1 MGLFVKHEVCLK
13 KGIMHVH
20 CASLL
25 MSLAI
30 LLSTAFS
37 LSANNEP
44 IAQKEIKVLVLIIA
58 SDNTPIYRSLQNIWR
73 SYMHND
79 PEHIEAYFIKGNPDL
94 SSDYQIEGDVIWSR
108 TVENIMPGIVNKTI
122 LSLEALLPRIKG
134 EFDYVLRTNL
144 SSFYIFPRLL
154 TFLKTCPTRSFYCS
168 GGHAHFASGS
178 GFLMSPDVV
187 EMLLAHKNELINDTS
202 GNDDVVIGNFLYQRG
217 VFVTHHPRIDILN
230 VGDWNSIKNHI
241 PSDVFQ
247 LRVKNE
253 DHVRLSDDLYIQ
265 HQLLSMFYS

>member
-1 MGLFVKHEVCLK
+1 MNVYYV
-13 KGIMHVH
+13 
-20 CASLL
+20 SLL
-25 MSLAI
+25 MSLTI
-30 LLSTAFS
+30 LLTTAFS
-37 LSANNEP
+37 FCADNEQNG
-44 IAQKEIKVLVLIIA
+44 QKQENKVLVLIIA
-58 SDNTPIYRSLQNIWR
+58 SDNTPIYSALQNVWR

-94 SSDYQIEGDVIWSR
+94 SSEFQIEGDVIWSR

-122 LSLEALLPRIKG
+122 LSLEALLPGIKG

-154 TFLKTCPTRSFYCS
+154 TFLQTCPTRNFYCS

-187 EMLLAHKNELINDTS
+187 EMLVAHKGELMNDTS

-217 VFVTHHPRIDILN
+217 VFVTHHPRIDILSMEYW
-230 VGDWNSIKNHI
+230 DSIKNHI
-241 PSDVFQ
+241 PIDVFQ

-253 DHVRLSDDLYIQ
+253 DHVRLSDDLCIQ
-265 HQLLSMFYS
+265 YQLLRMFYS

>member
-1 MGLFVKHEVCLK
+1 MY
-13 KGIMHVH
+13 
-20 CASLL
+20 CARLL
-25 MSLAI
+25 VSIVIFL
-30 LLSTAFS
+30 TTTFS
-37 LSANNEP
+37 LCANNEHDG
-44 IAQKEIKVLVLIIA
+44 QKKEIKVLVLIIA
-58 SDNTPIYRSLQNIWR
+58 SDNTPIYSALQNIWR

-94 SSDYQIEGDVIWSR
+94 SSEYEIDGDVIWSR

-154 TFLKTCPTRSFYCS
+154 TFLQTCPTRRLYCS

-187 EMLLAHKNELINDTS
+187 EMLVAHKDELMNDIS

-230 VGDWNSIKNHI
+230 VGDWNSIKNYI
-241 PSDVFQ
+241 PNDVFQ
-247 LRVKNE
+247 LRVKND
-253 DHVRLSDDLYIQ
+253 DHVRLSNDLYIQ
-265 HQLLSMFYS
+265 HQLLRMFYP